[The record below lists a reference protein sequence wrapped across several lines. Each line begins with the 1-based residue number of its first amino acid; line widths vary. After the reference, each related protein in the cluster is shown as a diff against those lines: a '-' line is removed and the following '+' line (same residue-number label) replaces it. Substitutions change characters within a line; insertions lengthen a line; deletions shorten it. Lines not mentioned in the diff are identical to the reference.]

1 MSSSLNPLAA
11 SMRRPTPE
19 PTTRIGA
26 DIGGTFTD
34 VAFVDGG
41 GRLTVHKVVSTPPD
55 FGRAVTDVVERLHRD
70 GAIGSATEVIHGT
83 TVATNA
89 ILERRG
95 ARTALITTAGFR
107 DVLEL
112 RRARSPE
119 LYDARYVP
127 PPPLV
132 ERRWRVEVTER
143 VGPDGRIQVPI
154 NEAELRR
161 VIAFLTSEG
170 IESVAVCL
178 LHSFRNPAHERFIG
192 GLLEETARFT
202 SLSVDLLPVIGEYER
217 TSTTVVNAYI
227 GPLVSRYLLELSAD
241 LDRIAAIRRLQVMQS
256 SGGLMSAARAA
267 RQPAQI
273 VESGPAGGVIA
284 GVRLGEVSGLR
295 DLICLDM
302 GGTTAKASLI
312 EDGTPTL
319 TSEYEVGSG
328 ISLSSQ
334 LSKGRGYALKLPV
347 LDIAEVGAG
356 GGSIVTADPLG
367 TILVGPHS
375 AGAVPGPACYAA
387 GGTRATVTDANV
399 LLGFVNPEAIAGG
412 TRTIHPDLAHRAIY
426 DDVAAPLGLSAE
438 DAAYGVYGVA
448 TATMA
453 RAVKAVTTYRGR
465 DPRDFVLLAFG
476 GNGPIFAAALAES
489 LGMRHVHIPA
499 AAGVFSALGLLEA
512 EETWHFSRS
521 IFEVSAGLNPDEL
534 CARYRELEADLL
546 ADLTEGGI
554 RDAEIAWAADIRYAG
569 QGYDL
574 TVSVDRAGPP
584 RNLVR
589 RLRDAFHAMHAKTY
603 GHAAESDEVELVNV
617 RVIGRLPRSGTISRA
632 TVAVD
637 RQSTSRS
644 VWLGPNLGRRVA
656 PVVARADLRVPL
668 AGPALVEEYD
678 TTTLVPPGWSASLNE
693 QNTIVMEH
701 LV

>member
-1 MSSSLNPLAA
+1 ME
-11 SMRRPTPE
+11 RPSAP
-19 PTTRIGA
+19 PTRVGA

-34 VAFVDGG
+34 VAYVDAD
-41 GRLTVHKVVSTPPD
+41 GRLAVHKVPSTPPD
-55 FGRAVTDVVERLHRD
+55 FWVAVADVVARLAGN
-70 GAIGSATEVIHGT
+70 GAVDAGTEIIHGT

-95 ARTALITTAGFR
+95 ALTALITTAGFR

-127 PPPLV
+127 PAPLV
-132 ERRWRVEVTER
+132 ERRWRVEVDER
-143 VGPDGRIQVPI
+143 IGADGAVRTPLDDGDV
-154 NEAELRR
+154 RR
-161 VIAFLTSEG
+161 TIAFLDREG
-170 IESVAVCL
+170 IEAVAVCL
-178 LHSFRNPAHERFIG
+178 LHSFRNAAHERRIG
-192 GLLEETARFT
+192 ELLAGTGAYT

-227 GPLVSRYLLELSAD
+227 GPVVSSYLLELAAS
-241 LDRIAAIRRLQVMQS
+241 LRRIADIERLHVMQS
-256 SGGLMSAARAA
+256 SGGLMTATRAA

-284 GVRLGEVSGLR
+284 GVRLGEASGVR

-302 GGTTAKASLI
+302 GGTTAKASVI
-312 EDGTPTL
+312 EGGTPSL

-356 GGSIVTADPLG
+356 GGSVVSTDPLG

-375 AGAVPGPACYAA
+375 AGAVPGPACYGA
-387 GGTRATVTDANV
+387 GGSMPTVTDANV
-399 LLGFVNPEAIAGG
+399 ILGFVNPEGIAGG
-412 TRTIHPDLAHRAIY
+412 SRAIHPELARAALHEH
-426 DDVAAPLGLSAE
+426 VAERLGLTLE
-438 DAAYGVYGVA
+438 DAAHGVFGVA

-465 DPRDFVLLAFG
+465 DPRDFALLAFG

-489 LGMRHVHIPA
+489 LGMRHVRVPA

-512 EETWHFSRS
+512 EETWHLGHSV
-521 IFEVSAGLNPDEL
+521 FEVGSALRGVDVVARFEEL
-534 CARYRELEADLL
+534 ERSLGRELAERGAS
-546 ADLTEGGI
+546 
-554 RDAEIAWAADIRYAG
+554 DATIAWGADVRYAG

-574 TVSVDRAGPP
+574 AIPVERGTPAER
-584 RNLVR
+584 LVG
-589 RLRDAFHAMHAKTY
+589 RLRDTFHEVHARAY
-603 GHAAESDEVELVNV
+603 GHAAPTDEIELVNV
-617 RVIGRLPRSGTISRA
+617 KVTGALPRTSSIARA
-632 TVAVD
+632 TAPYAPTNG
-637 RQSTSRS
+637 RRS
-644 VWLGPNLGRRVA
+644 VWLGPTIGRHEV
-656 PVVARADLRVPL
+656 PVVARSDVRSRLR
-668 AGPALVEEYD
+668 GPVLIEEFD
-678 TTTLVPPGWSASLNE
+678 TTTVVPPGWSARLDD
-693 QNTIVMEH
+693 QRTIVMEH
-701 LV
+701 DV

>member
-1 MSSSLNPLAA
+1 
-11 SMRRPTPE
+11 MRRPPPE

-34 VAFVDGG
+34 IAFVDRG

-55 FGRAVTDVVERLHRD
+55 FGRAVAEVVERLHRD
-70 GAIGSATEVIHGT
+70 GALGSATEVIHGT

-112 RRARSPE
+112 RRARSPH

-132 ERRWRVEVTER
+132 ERRWRIEVQER
-143 VGPDGRIQVPI
+143 VGPDGRVLVPI
-154 NEAELRR
+154 DEAEVRR
-161 VIAFLTSEG
+161 AIAFLASEG

-178 LHSFRNPAHERFIG
+178 LHSFRNPAHERLIG
-192 GLLEETARFT
+192 RLLEETAAYT

-227 GPLVSRYLLELSAD
+227 GPIVSRYLLDLAAD
-241 LDRIAAIRRLQVMQS
+241 LQRIAGIRRLQVMQS

-284 GVRLGEVSGLR
+284 GVRLGEASGSP
-295 DLICLDM
+295 DLISLDM
-302 GGTTAKASLI
+302 GGTTAKASVI
-312 EDGTPTL
+312 EGGVPSL

-334 LSKGRGYALKLPV
+334 MSKGRGYAVKLPV

-356 GGSIVTADPLG
+356 GGSLVAADPLG

-399 LLGFVNPEAIAGG
+399 VLGFVNPDSIAGG
-412 TRTIHPDLAHRAIY
+412 TRAIHPELAHRAIH
-426 DDVAAPLGLSAE
+426 DDVAGPLGLSVE
-438 DAAYGVYGVA
+438 DAAHGVFGVA

-489 LGMRHVHIPA
+489 LGMRHVQIPA

-512 EETWHFSRS
+512 EETWHLSRS
-521 IFEVSAGLNPDEL
+521 IFEVSAALDPDDL
-534 CARYRELEADLL
+534 ARRYRELEAGLL
-546 ADLTEGGI
+546 EELAEQGTQ
-554 RDAEIAWAADIRYAG
+554 DAEITWGADVRYAG

-574 TVSVDRAGPP
+574 TVPVDRTGPP
-584 RNLVR
+584 RDLVA
-589 RLRDAFHAMHAKTY
+589 RLRDAFHATHAKAY

-617 RVIGRLPRSGTISRA
+617 RVTGRLPRSGSISRA
-632 TVAVD
+632 TAAAD
-637 RQSTSRS
+637 RRPACRT
-644 VWLGPNLGRRVA
+644 VWLGPRAGRHLA
-656 PVVARADLRVPL
+656 PVVDRADLRTPL
-668 AGPALVEEYD
+668 VGPALVEEYD
-678 TTTLVPPGWSASLNE
+678 TTTVVPPGWTARLDE

-701 LV
+701 LA

>member
-1 MSSSLNPLAA
+1 
-11 SMRRPTPE
+11 MRRAPLVPAN
-19 PTTRIGA
+19 RIGA

-34 VAFVDGG
+34 IAFVDGDG
-41 GRLTVHKVVSTPPD
+41 KLAAHKVVSSPPD
-55 FGRAVTDVVERLHRD
+55 FGRAVAEVVERLHRD
-70 GAIGSATEVIHGT
+70 GAVGPRTEVIHGT

-112 RRARSPE
+112 RRGRSPH

-132 ERRWRVEVTER
+132 ERRWRVEVGER
-143 VGPDGRIQVPI
+143 VGSDGRVLVPI
-154 NEAELRR
+154 DEADVRR
-161 VIAFLTSEG
+161 TIAFLASEG

-178 LHSFRNPAHERFIG
+178 LHSFRYPAHEQLIG
-192 GLLEETARFT
+192 KLLAATPAYT

-227 GPLVSRYLLELSAD
+227 GPLVSRYLLDLAAD
-241 LDRIAAIRRLQVMQS
+241 LERIAGIRRLQVMQS
-256 SGGLMSAARAA
+256 SGGLMSAARAV

-284 GVRLGEVSGLR
+284 GVRLGEVASSR

-302 GGTTAKASLI
+302 GGTTAKASVI
-312 EDGTPTL
+312 EGGFPTL
-319 TSEYEVGSG
+319 TNEYEVGSG

-334 LSKGRGYALKLPV
+334 MSKGRGYALKLPV
-347 LDIAEVGAG
+347 LDIAEIGAG
-356 GGSIVTADPLG
+356 GGSLVTADPLG

-387 GGTRATVTDANV
+387 GGIRATVTDANV
-399 LLGFVNPEAIAGG
+399 VLGFVNPEAIAGG
-412 TRTIHPDLAHRAIY
+412 TRSIHPELARRAIHN
-426 DDVAAPLGLSAE
+426 DVAGPLGLTVE
-438 DAAYGVYGVA
+438 DAAHGVYGVA

-453 RAVKAVTTYRGR
+453 RAVKAVTTFRGR

-489 LGMRHVHIPA
+489 LGMRHVRIPA

-512 EETWHFSRS
+512 EETWHLGRS
-521 IFEVSAGLNPDEL
+521 IFEVSAALDPDGLT
-534 CARYRELEADLL
+534 ARYRELESRLLKEL
-546 ADLTEGGI
+546 ADGGI
-554 RDAEIAWAADIRYAG
+554 RHAEITWGADVRYAG

-574 TVSVDRAGPP
+574 TVPMDRTGPP
-584 RNLVR
+584 HNLVT
-589 RLRDAFHAMHAKTY
+589 RLRDVFHATHAKSY
-603 GHAAESDEVELVNV
+603 GHAAESEEIELVNV
-617 RVIGRLPRSGTISRA
+617 RVTGRLPRSGSISRTTA
-632 TVAVD
+632 SVD
-637 RQSTSRS
+637 RRPASRT
-644 VWLGPNLGRRVA
+644 VWLGPGLGRHAA
-656 PVVARADLRVPL
+656 PVVDRADLRTPL
-668 AGPALVEEYD
+668 VGPALVEEYD
-678 TTTLVPPGWSASLNE
+678 TTTVIPPGWLARLDE
-693 QNTIVMEH
+693 QDTIVMEH
-701 LV
+701 VA

>member
-1 MSSSLNPLAA
+1 MDKLPGA
-11 SMRRPTPE
+11 PTA
-19 PTTRIGA
+19 RIGA

-34 VAFVDGG
+34 VALVDGN
-41 GRLTVHKVVSTPPD
+41 GRLAIHKVVSTPPD
-55 FGRAVTDVVERLHRD
+55 FGRAVAEVVERLQHD
-70 GAIGSATEVIHGT
+70 GALGPETEVIHGT

-95 ARTALITTAGFR
+95 ARTALLTTEGFR

-112 RRARSPE
+112 RRARAPE

-132 ERRWRVEVTER
+132 DRRWRIGLRER
-143 VGPDGRIQVPI
+143 IGPEGQVLVPI
-154 NEAELRR
+154 DEAEVRR
-161 VIAFLTSEG
+161 VIAFLAAEG
-170 IESVAVCL
+170 VESIAVCL
-178 LHSFRNPAHERFIG
+178 LHSFRNPSHERLIG
-192 GLLEETARFT
+192 RLLEETAAYT

-227 GPLVSRYLLELSAD
+227 GPVVSRYVLDLAAD
-241 LDRIAAIRRLQVMQS
+241 LRRIAGIGRLQVMQS

-284 GVRLGEVSGLR
+284 GVRLGEVSAAR

-302 GGTTAKASLI
+302 GGTTAKASVI
-312 EDGTPTL
+312 EGGVPTL

-334 LSKGRGYALKLPV
+334 MSKGRGYALKVPV

-375 AGAVPGPACYAA
+375 AGAVPGPVCYAA
-387 GGTRATVTDANV
+387 GGTHATVTDANV
-399 LLGFVNPEAIAGG
+399 VLGFVNPEAIAGG
-412 TRTIHPDLAHRAIY
+412 SRAIHPDLAHRAIR
-426 DDVAAPLGLSAE
+426 DDVASPLGLSVE
-438 DAAYGVYGVA
+438 AAAHGVFGVA

-489 LGMRHVHIPA
+489 LGMRHVRIPA

-512 EETWHFSRS
+512 EEAWHLSQSVFA
-521 IFEVSAGLNPDEL
+521 VSAALDPDDLVRHYRVLERRLLDEL
-534 CARYRELEADLL
+534 AEGETRAVEITWGADV
-546 ADLTEGGI
+546 
-554 RDAEIAWAADIRYAG
+554 RYAG

-574 TVSVDRAGPP
+574 TIPVDRTGAPGD
-584 RNLVR
+584 LVA
-589 RLRDAFHAMHAKTY
+589 RLRETFHVTHARAY
-603 GHAAESDEVELVNV
+603 GHASESDEIELVNV
-617 RVIGRLPRSGTISRA
+617 RVTGRLPRSGAISRA
-632 TVAVD
+632 TEASA
-637 RQSTSRS
+637 RPASSRS
-644 VWLGPNLGRRVA
+644 IWLGPRLGRHLA
-656 PVVARADLRVPL
+656 PVLDRADLRMPVM
-668 AGPALVEEYD
+668 GPVLIEEPD
-678 TTTLVPPGWSASLNE
+678 TTTVVPPGWSARLDE

-701 LV
+701 VA

>member
-1 MSSSLNPLAA
+1 MPSPERRRL
-11 SMRRPTPE
+11 MRRPLLVA
-19 PTTRIGA
+19 TTRIGA

-34 VAFVDGG
+34 VAFVDGD

-55 FGRAVTDVVERLHRD
+55 FGRAVADVVERLHRD
-70 GAIGSATEVIHGT
+70 GAVGSATEVIHGT

-127 PPPLV
+127 PSPLV
-132 ERRWRVEVTER
+132 ERRWRIEVGER
-143 VGPDGRIQVPI
+143 VRPDGRVLVPI
-154 NEAELRR
+154 DEAEVRR
-161 VIAFLTSEG
+161 AIAFLASEG

-178 LHSFRNPAHERFIG
+178 LHSFRNPAHERLIG
-192 GLLEETARFT
+192 RLLEETAAYT

-227 GPLVSRYLLELSAD
+227 GPVVSRYLLELAAD
-241 LDRIAAIRRLQVMQS
+241 LERIAGIRRLQVMQS

-284 GVRLGEVSGLR
+284 GVRLGEVSGSR

-302 GGTTAKASLI
+302 GGTTAKASVI
-312 EDGTPTL
+312 EAGVPTL

-334 LSKGRGYALKLPV
+334 MSKGRGYALKVPV

-399 LLGFVNPEAIAGG
+399 VLGFVNPEAIAGG
-412 TRTIHPDLAHRAIY
+412 TRTIHPDLAHRAIH
-426 DDVAAPLGLSAE
+426 DDVAAPLGLSVE

-512 EETWHFSRS
+512 EETWHLSRS
-521 IFEVSAGLNPDEL
+521 IFEVSAGLDPDEL
-534 CARYRELEADLL
+534 GARYRELEAGLLEEL
-546 ADLTEGGI
+546 ADGGT
-554 RDAEIAWAADIRYAG
+554 RDAEIAWGADIRYAG

-574 TVSVDRAGPP
+574 TVPVDRAGPP
-584 RNLVR
+584 GELVG
-589 RLRDAFHAMHAKTY
+589 RLRDAFHATHAKAY

-617 RVIGRLPRSGTISRA
+617 RVIGRLPRSGTISRV
-632 TVAVD
+632 TVAAD
-637 RQSTSRS
+637 RLSGSRS
-644 VWLGPNLGRRVA
+644 VWLGPTVGRHIA
-656 PVVARADLRVPL
+656 PVVDRADLRVPL
-668 AGPALVEEYD
+668 VGPALVEEYD
-678 TTTLVPPGWSASLNE
+678 TTTVVPPGWSARLDK

>member
-1 MSSSLNPLAA
+1 MAQFSDA
-11 SMRRPTPE
+11 PTRVG
-19 PTTRIGA
+19 T

-34 VAFVDGG
+34 VAYVDADGH
-41 GRLTVHKVVSTPPD
+41 LAVHKVPSTPPD
-55 FGRAVTDVVERLHRD
+55 FGSAVAEVIGRLAAD
-70 GAIGSATEVIHGT
+70 GAVDATTEIIHGT

-127 PPPLV
+127 PTPLV
-132 ERRWRVEVTER
+132 ERRWRVEVDER
-143 VGPDGRIQVPI
+143 IGADGGVRTPLRDDDVRRTIGFLEREGV
-154 NEAELRR
+154 EA
-161 VIAFLTSEG
+161 
-170 IESVAVCL
+170 VAVCL
-178 LHSFRNPAHERFIG
+178 LHSFRNPAHERRVG
-192 GLLEETARFT
+192 ELLAGLGAYT

-227 GPLVSRYLLELSAD
+227 GPVVSRYLLELTAALS
-241 LDRIAAIRRLQVMQS
+241 RIAGIERLDVMQS
-256 SGGLMSAARAA
+256 NGGLMSAARAA

-284 GVRLGEVSGLR
+284 GVRLGEASGIT

-302 GGTTAKASLI
+302 GGTTAKASVI
-312 EDGTPTL
+312 EGGAPSL

-367 TILVGPHS
+367 TILVGPRS
-375 AGAVPGPACYAA
+375 AGAIPGPACYGA
-387 GGTRATVTDANV
+387 GGTEATVTDANV
-399 LLGFVNPEAIAGG
+399 ILGFVNPGGIAGG
-412 TRTIHPDLAHRAIY
+412 TRAIHPELARRALH
-426 DDVAAPLGLSAE
+426 DRVAGPLGLSLE
-438 DAAYGVYGVA
+438 DAAHAVFGVA

-465 DPRDFVLLAFG
+465 DPRDFALLAFG
-476 GNGPIFAAALAES
+476 GNGPIFATALAES
-489 LGMRHVHIPA
+489 LGIRHVRVPA

-512 EETWHFSRS
+512 EEAWHLSHS
-521 IFEVSAGLNPDEL
+521 VFEAGATLRGDDL
-534 CARYRELEADLL
+534 VARFDDLERAL
-546 ADLTEGGI
+546 AVELTERGAT
-554 RDAEIAWAADIRYAG
+554 DAAIAWGADIRYAG

-574 TVSVDRAGPP
+574 AIPVERDTAPARLVD
-584 RNLVR
+584 
-589 RLRDAFHAMHAKTY
+589 RLRDGFHEAHRRAY
-603 GHAAESDEVELVNV
+603 GHAAPAEEIELVNV
-617 RVIGRLPRSGTISRA
+617 RVTAELARSRA
-632 TVAVD
+632 IARATTPYTPAD
-637 RQSTSRS
+637 TSRS
-644 VWLGPNLGRRVA
+644 VWLGPQDGRQVV
-656 PVVARADLRVPL
+656 PVVGRSDVRDGQRGPL
-668 AGPALVEEYD
+668 LIEEFD
-678 TTTLVPPGWSASLNE
+678 TTTVIPPGWAAGLDA
-693 QNTIVMEH
+693 QHTIVLERGA
-701 LV
+701 

>member
-1 MSSSLNPLAA
+1 MGRSIS
-11 SMRRPTPE
+11 E
-19 PTTRIGA
+19 PTARIGA

-34 VAFVDGG
+34 IAFVDGE
-41 GRLTVHKVVSTPPD
+41 GRLAVHKVVSTPPD
-55 FGRAVTDVVERLHRD
+55 FGRAVAEVVQRLHAEGD
-70 GAIGSATEVIHGT
+70 VGPATEVIHGT

-89 ILERRG
+89 IIERRG

-119 LYDARYVP
+119 LYHARYVP
-127 PPPLV
+127 PIPLV
-132 ERRWRVEVTER
+132 ERRWRVEVAER
-143 VGPDGRIQVPI
+143 VGPDGRVLVPVD
-154 NEAELRR
+154 EAAARR
-161 VIAFLTSEG
+161 TIAFLEAEG
-170 IESVAVCL
+170 IEAVAVCL
-178 LHSFRNPAHERFIG
+178 LHSFRNAVHERAIG
-192 GLLEETARFT
+192 RLLEATSAYT

-227 GPLVSRYLLELSAD
+227 GPIVSRYVLD
-241 LDRIAAIRRLQVMQS
+241 LATDLRRIAGIHRLQVMQS
-256 SGGLMSAARAA
+256 NGGLMSAARAA

-284 GVRLGEVSGLR
+284 GVRLGEVSGVR

-302 GGTTAKASLI
+302 GGTTAKASVI
-312 EDGTPTL
+312 EGGVPSL

-334 LSKGRGYALKLPV
+334 MSKGRGYALKLPV

-356 GGSIVTADPLG
+356 GGSIVVADPLG

-399 LLGFVNPEAIAGG
+399 VLGFVDPVSIAGG
-412 TRTIHPDLAHRAIY
+412 TQAIHPDLAHRAIH
-426 DDVAAPLGLSAE
+426 DDVAAPLGLSVE
-438 DAAYGVYGVA
+438 DAAHGVFGVA

-465 DPRDFVLLAFG
+465 DPRDFALLAFG

-489 LGMRHVHIPA
+489 LGMRHVVIPA

-512 EETWHFSRS
+512 EETWHLSRT
-521 IFEVSAGLNPDEL
+521 IFEVSAALDPDDL
-534 CARYRELEADLL
+534 AARYRELEGGLVEELAAQGAAEATITWGADV
-546 ADLTEGGI
+546 
-554 RDAEIAWAADIRYAG
+554 RYAG

-574 TVSVDRAGPP
+574 AVPVARSGTPGALIDG
-584 RNLVR
+584 
-589 RLRDAFHAMHAKTY
+589 LRDAFHATHRKAY
-603 GHAAESDEVELVNV
+603 GHAAESDEIELVNV
-617 RVIGRLPRSGTISRA
+617 RVTGRLSRAGSISRA
-632 TVAVD
+632 TTAIA
-637 RQSTSRS
+637 RPAASRTI
-644 VWLGPNLGRRVA
+644 WLGPRLGRLVA
-656 PVVARADLRVPL
+656 PIVGRDDLRDPVV
-668 AGPALVEEYD
+668 GPILVEEFD
-678 TTTLVPPGWSASLNE
+678 TTTVVPPGWTARLDDQHS
-693 QNTIVMEH
+693 IVMAH
-701 LV
+701 LA

>member
-1 MSSSLNPLAA
+1 MPSPERRRL
-11 SMRRPTPE
+11 MRRPLLVA
-19 PTTRIGA
+19 TTRIGA

-34 VAFVDGG
+34 VAFVDGD

-55 FGRAVTDVVERLHRD
+55 FGRAVADVVERLHRD
-70 GAIGSATEVIHGT
+70 GAVGSATEVIHGT

-132 ERRWRVEVTER
+132 ERRWRIEVGER
-143 VGPDGRIQVPI
+143 VRPDGRVLVPI
-154 NEAELRR
+154 DEAEVRR
-161 VIAFLTSEG
+161 AIAFLASEG

-178 LHSFRNPAHERFIG
+178 LHSFRNPAHERLIG
-192 GLLEETARFT
+192 RLLEETAAYT

-227 GPLVSRYLLELSAD
+227 GPVVSRYLLELAAD
-241 LDRIAAIRRLQVMQS
+241 LERIAGIRRLQVMQS

-284 GVRLGEVSGLR
+284 GVRLGEVSGSR

-302 GGTTAKASLI
+302 GGTTAKASVI
-312 EDGTPTL
+312 EAGVPTL

-334 LSKGRGYALKLPV
+334 MSKGRGYALKVPV

-399 LLGFVNPEAIAGG
+399 VLGFVNPEAIAGG
-412 TRTIHPDLAHRAIY
+412 TRTIHPDLAHRAIH
-426 DDVAAPLGLSAE
+426 DDVAAPLGLSVE

-512 EETWHFSRS
+512 EETWHLSRS
-521 IFEVSAGLNPDEL
+521 IFEVSAGLDPDEL
-534 CARYRELEADLL
+534 GARYRELEAGLLEEL
-546 ADLTEGGI
+546 ADGGT
-554 RDAEIAWAADIRYAG
+554 RDAEIAWGADIRYAG

-574 TVSVDRAGPP
+574 TVPVDRAGPP
-584 RNLVR
+584 GELVG
-589 RLRDAFHAMHAKTY
+589 RLRDAFHATHAKAY

-617 RVIGRLPRSGTISRA
+617 RVIGRLPRSGTISRV
-632 TVAVD
+632 TVAAD
-637 RQSTSRS
+637 RLSGSRS
-644 VWLGPNLGRRVA
+644 VWLGPTVGRHIA
-656 PVVARADLRVPL
+656 PVVDRADLRVPL
-668 AGPALVEEYD
+668 VGPALVEEYD
-678 TTTLVPPGWSASLNE
+678 TTTVVPPGWSARLDK